1 MLQARHARLTARW
14 HHAHHGRSRHRSST
28 RRHTWHA
35 RLSTRTLGH
44 VHRPEHELAAAAR
57 PPPALAITFF
67 SSPSLPPP
75 FARGCGTPCPLCGG
89 GVDMTHFP
97 LFSIHATLLA
107 HDRCPYQKKASP
119 SSVTQ
124 SLAST
129 TSDPFHHPRA
139 TPRASLAR
147 TRSAR
152 AIPSSSVLGPIVA
165 SRSPTRSSLSRFPTL
180 RTRHRRPLFA
190 RPRAFD
196 ARSHFSSPWRCARAS
211 RRRAYPSSSR
221 SIRLGR
227 PAAVRVRRAVSDR
240 LCRPRGAS
248 SRRGRGEVGRAGSGS
263 PSRSPHAPS
272 F

>member
-1 MLQARHARLTARW
+1 MPGLPPGGIMPIMGAP
-14 HHAHHGRSRHRSST
+14 GI
-28 RRHTWHA
+28 
-35 RLSTRTLGH
+35 G
-44 VHRPEHELAAAAR
+44 R
-57 PPPALAITFF
+57 PPGGMPGMLGCPLGLLAMFIVPNMNCCGGTPAPALAITFF

-97 LFSIHATLLA
+97 LFSIHATLL
-107 HDRCPYQKKASP
+107 RVRSLSQSKNASP

-139 TPRASLAR
+139 TPRAARAR
-147 TRSAR
+147 TRPAR
-152 AIPSSSVLGPIVA
+152 AIPSSSVLGPVVA
-165 SRSPTRSSLSRFPTL
+165 RRSPTRSSLSRFPTL
-180 RTRHRRPLFA
+180 RTRHRRPPFA

-196 ARSHFSSPWRCARAS
+196 ARSPSSSPSRRPRAS
-211 RRRAYPSSSR
+211 RRRAHPSSSR